1 MDEVD
6 QIDIYLPKLS
16 NTNRM
21 LVLSKV
27 GISTE
32 GKTDVTS
39 KRCDGF
45 KNMKKNIEDLEK
57 KHLRSTGK
65 HRE

>member
-1 MDEVD
+1 MNEVD

-32 GKTDVTS
+32 GKTDVIS
-39 KRCDGF
+39 KKMRWIQ
-45 KNMKKNIEDLEK
+45 KYEK
-57 KHLRSTGK
+57 KD
-65 HRE
+65 